1 MEQNG
6 IKQWNKW
13 KLNKTKY
20 RLEQLFEKYYNARHG
35 CGYAVRSALCGM
47 SRTNRLLAR
56 RHASLS
62 LSSAFKWG
70 IPMSIIILHSVKKR
84 EHS

>member
-20 RLEQLFEKYYNARHG
+20 RLEQLFENTIKLVMGAAMQLG
-35 CGYAVRSALCGM
+35 QPSAACPAQTG
-47 SRTNRLLAR
+47 SWPGDRP
-56 RHASLS
+56 ASLS
-62 LSSAFKWG
+62 PA
-70 IPMSIIILHSVKKR
+70 R
-84 EHS
+84 